1 MNYPRVSPRAQTR
14 TWCPSVERRSNY
26 FSYRTWLRNFAGIYQ
41 RLARIHRFG
50 AQHRK
55 VLRRLR
61 CICIMLRCVFDRTR
75 PSCSSAARQSIYSL
89 GDKNKNTSCF
99 CFIFLSVEWNAGMVF
114 DTITYINATPT
125 SYLASHNGTYN
136 TLALTSLL
144 REASLLNVFLPLC
157 LSNDS
162 LASRTIKV
170 LVFQRL
176 PQSPQRYTHSRIYSG
191 STELAKRPHAARTL
205 VALCVRA
212 SERSY
217 VSLQRRRRRLIA
229 PLPRRPKIS
238 TCVRNG
244 AAVSDPRCCRRPRRD
259 ALLLHTAI

>member
-14 TWCPSVERRSNY
+14 TWCPSVERRSSY

-176 PQSPQRYTHSRIYSG
+176 PQSLQRYTHSRIQREHRTRETSARRAN
-191 STELAKRPHAARTL
+191 SRRTVCASERTL
-205 VALCVRA
+205 VCITAAAAAAAYRSPPPSAENIHVRA
-212 SERSY
+212 ERRSG
-217 VSLQRRRRRLIA
+217 V
-229 PLPRRPKIS
+229 
-238 TCVRNG
+238 
-244 AAVSDPRCCRRPRRD
+244 
-259 ALLLHTAI
+259 